1 LNQPKQQ
8 SHKKPGSAQRQKSGS
23 RRLTLE
29 FLETRTLPSFLAPL
43 ASETGELP
51 RALAAADF
59 NGDGIPDLVTASTG
73 PPGAGT
79 VNVLLGN
86 GDGTFRPGQSFETGS
101 PVSRP
106 WAVAVGNFDRDNKPD
121 FAVIDNQ
128 GTVSVFLGNGDGTFT
143 PVGRYVTAMTG
154 GTVALAAADLRGN
167 GITDLIVANPSD
179 GFGGFGS
186 VAVLLGNGDGTF
198 QPAREFAAGLRPTVV
213 TVADVNGDGKP
224 DLVVG
229 SSIADSVSVLL
240 GNGDGTF
247 QDPQSLNTD
256 SDARSIAAGDFTGTG
271 KVDLAV
277 TDGWF
282 QGSVNV
288 LLGNGDGT
296 FQPGTHYRLSGPGP
310 VLAADLTSPGQLD
323 LVTGNADGTVSVL
336 RGNGDG
342 TFQAPRSYFAGVLP
356 FALALEDFT
365 GNGIRDLAAV
375 NNQVNTNN
383 VTVLLGN
390 GDGTFQSVTTIPT
403 ASIPGPVAVGDFT
416 GDGIPD
422 DIAVGFL
429 SSVEIFLGN
438 GDGTFR
444 TGSNIALQPG
454 PTSIAVGDFDG
465 DGTMDLALTTNP
477 TSGALV
483 WILLGNGDGTFQL
496 PVAYAAG
503 QSATSLATG
512 RLRGKQFPLDLV
524 VVNHTFRAT
533 VQVLLGN
540 GDGTFASPVTYAA
553 GLSANSIA
561 VGDFRGTGVLDV
573 VVSNDVN
580 STSSTV
586 TVLRGNGDGTFQ
598 PGVTF
603 AASPFP
609 GFVPGFVTV
618 GDLRGNGILD
628 LVVAQTVHGGSTDHL
643 VSVLLGN
650 GDGTFRDPVSYRVGL
665 TPVAALVDDFDR
677 DGHAD
682 LAVLNELASTVS
694 VLPGNGDGTF
704 GTAVSYAVG
713 RQSRTLAAGDFN
725 GDGFLDLVTGS
736 WDLSTP
742 GNNGLSV
749 LLNTG
754 GGALRRGNSAAP
766 RRHSSVSVHA
776 SHSNGSAATFRRT
789 SSIMQLERVLTDGPA
804 VAVGSPSWL
813 IDLDR
818 FFGDNRQQNVSHFAR
833 AASQPTRGPSQGRVH
848 TDSALR
854 QWIFAASPWLVLLE
868 DNEHVP

>member
-1 LNQPKQQ
+1 
-8 SHKKPGSAQRQKSGS
+8 
-23 RRLTLE
+23 LE
-29 FLETRTLPSFLAPL
+29 IRTLPSFIAPL
-43 ASETGELP
+43 VSDTGDMP
-51 RALAAADF
+51 SALAVGDF
-59 NGDGIPDLVTASTG
+59 KGDGFPDLVTTSPIPHG
-73 PPGAGT
+73 S

-86 GDGTFRPGQSFETGS
+86 GDGRFRSGQTFQMLNPR
-101 PVSRP
+101 
-106 WAVAVGNFDRDNKPD
+106 AVVVGEFDHDNKPD
-121 FAVIDNQ
+121 FAVIDNLDQ
-128 GTVSVFLGNGDGTFT
+128 GTVSVFLGNGDGTFM
-143 PVGRYVTAMTG
+143 PAGRYITAMTG
-154 GTVALAAADLRGN
+154 GTFSLAAADLRGN

-198 QPAREFAAGLRPTVV
+198 QPAREFPADLRPTVV

-296 FQPGTHYRLSGPGP
+296 FQPGTHYRLSGPGGL
-310 VLAADLTSPGQLD
+310 LAADLTGAGQLD

-342 TFQAPRSYFAGVLP
+342 TFQAPRSYFAGVST
-356 FALALEDFT
+356 FALALADFT
-365 GNGIRDLAAV
+365 GNGIGDLAVV
-375 NNQVNTNN
+375 NGQVNSND

-403 ASIPGPVAVGDFT
+403 AGIPGPVAVGDFT

-422 DIAVGFL
+422 DIAVGSF
-429 SSVEIFLGN
+429 SGVDIFLGN

-444 TGSNIALQPG
+444 TGSDIALPPG
-454 PTSIAVGDFDG
+454 PNSIAVGDFDG

-483 WILLGNGDGTFQL
+483 WILLGNGDGTFQT

-503 QSATSLATG
+503 RSATSLAVG

-524 VVNHTFRAT
+524 VVNHTSPAT

-540 GDGTFASPVTYAA
+540 GDGTFASPVSYAA

-561 VGDFRGTGVLDV
+561 VGDFTGTGVLDV

-580 STSSTV
+580 STRSTV

-603 AASPFP
+603 PASPFP

-628 LVVAQTVHGGSTDHL
+628 LVVAQTDHGGSTDHL
-643 VSVLLGN
+643 VSILLGN

-665 TPVAALVDDFDR
+665 TPVAALVGDFDR
-677 DGHAD
+677 DGHAH

-713 RQSRTLAAGDFN
+713 RQSRTLAAGDFK

-736 WDLSTP
+736 WDLSVP

-754 GGALRRGNSAAP
+754 GGALRRGNSAVP
-766 RRHSSVSVHA
+766 RRHSSPPGGPFRGDGVAAFARRIPATTEPDWSVVPGAAVSTVRPPLRLA
-776 SHSNGSAATFRRT
+776 DVERLFTALAWDKPEIPTQLAATPRRV
-789 SSIMQLERVLTDGPA
+789 ERYFLVEEM
-804 VAVGSPSWL
+804 WH
-813 IDLDR
+813 DL
-818 FFGDNRQQNVSHFAR
+818 
-833 AASQPTRGPSQGRVH
+833 
-848 TDSALR
+848 
-854 QWIFAASPWLVLLE
+854 
-868 DNEHVP
+868 